1 MKPFLYL
8 TKRNFINYIKSF
20 KHKPSKAFPLAFFIF
35 MIVMMCLSFSLG
47 EGDIESDL
55 RTVIMNIIEYIP

>member
-20 KHKPSKAFPLAFFIF
+20 KYKPSKAIPLVFFVF

-47 EGDIESDL
+47 EGDIEYKY
-55 RTVIMNIIEYIP
+55 NNPK